1 MCISTGLYFAHGNKT
16 TKFVTP
22 WTVAPRL
29 LCPWNSPGKN
39 TGLGCHSRLQRI
51 LPTQGLNPGL
61 LHCRQV
67 RYHLSRREPHTWL
80 LCVFPAVYCSLRSIL
95 HVTCYAPYP
104 ATRSVLRATHMH
116 TLSRT
121 LCTTYAHTEP
131 HVVHDHSMRCMAR
144 VFLAF
149 VGAQLIHNV
158 LLASGYSEV
167 NQLCARICPLSFRP
181 PSQAG
186 HCMTLRRVP
195 CALQWVLISRL
206 FYMQ

>member
-1 MCISTGLYFAHGNKT
+1 MDCS
-16 TKFVTP
+16 P
-22 WTVAPRL
+22 QAPLSMEFSRQEYRIRL
-29 LCPWNSPGKN
+29 PFPSPED
-39 TGLGCHSRLQRI
+39 
-51 LPTQGLNPGL
+51 PPNPGTEPRTPALQAGSLPPEPQGAPHVAALRVSCRVL
-61 LHCRQV
+61 LAAFH
-67 RYHLSRREPHTWL
+67 P
-80 LCVFPAVYCSLRSIL
+80 
-95 HVTCYAPYP
+95 TC
-104 ATRSVLRATHMH
+104 HMLY
-116 TLSRT
+116 TIPCYTFRVA
-121 LCTTYAHTEP
+121 CYTYAHTEP

-167 NQLCARICPLSFRP
+167 NQLCTRICPLSFRP